1 MTGMLGTRDLPA
13 LRTLSLH
20 ICPLVSMPSSRSS
33 FLHNLPNVVHIKEEP
48 SSLSSNL
55 KIIEK
60 SLMDLTWVTS
70 LFLDQ
75 SLLLM

>member
-1 MTGMLGTRDLPA
+1 MTGMLGTGDLPA
-13 LRTLSLH
+13 LRTVSFH

-33 FLHNLPNVVHIKEEP
+33 FLHNLPNVTHIKEEP
-48 SSLSSNL
+48 SSLSSHS

-60 SLMDLTWVTS
+60 SLMDSTWVMC

-75 SLLLM
+75 SL